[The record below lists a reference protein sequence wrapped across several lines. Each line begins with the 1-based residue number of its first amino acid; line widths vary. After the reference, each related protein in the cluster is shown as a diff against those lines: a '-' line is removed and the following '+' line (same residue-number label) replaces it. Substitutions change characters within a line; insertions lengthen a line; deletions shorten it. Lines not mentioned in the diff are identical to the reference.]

1 MRLATYSE
9 TLALN
14 PHGRKKFICP
24 QCGARSFVPYI
35 YDHSDDPDYNG
46 KPVDDDYNG
55 KPVDVEECGR
65 CDHAESC
72 AYHETPAQYFAKY
85 PDRRPN
91 NGMTKEERAAEWRKR
106 QQDLRHE
113 RQRMDREKLLK
124 EFEAASQSNA
134 QTEAESAA
142 NKALCRHPWEL
153 VAKSEERAQETTLF
167 RFLCQHF
174 EPERVREVFRLY
186 HVGGDKYG
194 RTIFWQIDRAGEV
207 HAGKVMKYADN
218 GHRAKNEDGTP
229 APGATNWV
237 HSIQRKS
244 GKLPE
249 GWKLEQCLFGEHL
262 LSSEDMPAPVCLV
275 EAEKSAIIGACA
287 MPQYIWVA
295 TGGKY
300 NLKRETLGPLFE
312 YSRAAGAVT
321 VFPDLGS
328 REDWA
333 ARLEPFRLLLPF
345 TLSDFLESKA
355 PDAARAKGLDIAD
368 YLVGEF

>member
-1 MRLATYSE
+1 MGTTRKGVRLAKYSKA
-9 TLALN
+9 LALN
-14 PHGRKKFICP
+14 PQGRKKLICP

-35 YDHSDDPDYNG
+35 YEDSG
-46 KPVDDDYNG
+46 KPVDI
-55 KPVDVEECGR
+55 EECGR

-167 RFLCQHF
+167 SFLCQHF
-174 EPERVREVFRLY
+174 EPERVREVFRMY
-186 HVGGDKYG
+186 HVGWYKEG
-194 RTIFWQIDRAGEV
+194 RTIFWQIDQAGEV
-207 HAGKVMKYADN
+207 HGGKIMRFTAN
-218 GHRAKNEDGTP
+218 GHRAKKEDGTP
-229 APGATNWV
+229 APGALFWV
-237 HSIQRKS
+237 HNVLQRA

-249 GWKLEQCLFGEHL
+249 GWKLEQCLFGAHL

-295 TGGKY
+295 TCSKQ

-312 YSRAAGAVT
+312 YSRRAGAVT

-328 REDWA
+328 RDDWA